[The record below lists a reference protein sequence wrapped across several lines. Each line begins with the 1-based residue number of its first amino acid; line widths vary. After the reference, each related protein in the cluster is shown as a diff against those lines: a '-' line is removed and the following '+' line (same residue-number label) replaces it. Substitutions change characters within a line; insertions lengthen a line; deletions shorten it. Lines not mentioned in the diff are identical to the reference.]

1 MPLKPVVDLTPKFDI
16 LDGFAAK
23 ERLTKTVV
31 TKTVVTL
38 PTPKVFDLTPGLLT
52 KVEANTD
59 RAQVTSLAPTLS
71 FAWKG

>member
-16 LDGFAAK
+16 LDGFATK
-23 ERLTKTVV
+23 ERLTAKPP
-31 TKTVVTL
+31 VVTL

-59 RAQVTSLAPTLS
+59 RAQVASLAPPLS

>member
-16 LDGFAAK
+16 LDGFATK
-23 ERLTKTVV
+23 ERL

-59 RAQVTSLAPTLS
+59 RAQVASLAPTLS

>member
-1 MPLKPVVDLTPKFDI
+1 MPLKPVVDLSPKYDI
-16 LDGFAAK
+16 LESTK
-23 ERLTKTVV
+23 ERL

-59 RAQVTSLAPTLS
+59 RAQVASLAPTLS

>member
-1 MPLKPVVDLTPKFDI
+1 MPLKPVVDLSPKFDI
-16 LDGFAAK
+16 LESTK
-23 ERLTKTVV
+23 ERL

-59 RAQVTSLAPTLS
+59 RAQVASLAPTLS